1 MSMPSEVGSSIG
13 AAIAA
18 SVTVPSDAVRTVTF
32 SLSWDCPEVT
42 FCRGKTYHRSVAKL
56 YKK

>member
-13 AAIAA
+13 AAITA
-18 SVTVPSDAVRTVTF
+18 SITVSSDSVRTVTF
-32 SLSWDCPEVT
+32 SLSWDCPEVN

-56 YKK
+56 YNK